1 VRVAWIAAAVYI
13 ALQTALVAYRWHILT
28 ITSDPGLFAQAIL
41 NAGHGFWDTPEGGSH
56 FKYHFSPILAMLY
69 PAVALTRS
77 ALALQLVGI
86 VLIGLCAP
94 ALALLFQPYL
104 SALLLGRL
112 AVIALLYAP
121 LGSVGFAE
129 FHELAF
135 FPITAIL
142 LLWAA
147 DRERWGLFALLGLAA
162 ISIREDVGIEL
173 SIIGLGIAA
182 FTWLRRRGSTCR
194 GLLLGEPRNPVA
206 TTWAFGILGVFSAA
220 VVTVYFRMVA
230 AVFSSWQPSAD
241 YDYPMS
247 SGPSGLVT
255 AILTKPLVAIPALFN
270 FGKLTYVLE
279 GVLPLVLLPL
289 RSLWSLLALP
299 ALLILLL
306 ASNSAMWNMG
316 RHYSAM
322 WAPWLLIGTGVALVH
337 IERVRGSTSAATWA
351 NAAIAGCLIVLLAFN
366 PMHPGVTLRPAYHDV
381 GSARAAL
388 ACVPRGASIDTHEE
402 WFAQI
407 AADNVRST
415 HSRPGTTDYL
425 VYATDYHDDAWPLTA
440 PHVAA
445 QVRAGNYAPV
455 CRFGNVVTYRRS
467 VTQGRSR

>member
-1 VRVAWIAAAVYI
+1 V
-13 ALQTALVAYRWHILT
+13 LYRWHILT

-41 NAGHGFWDTPEGGSH
+41 NVGHGFWDTPEGGSH
-56 FKYHFSPILAMLY
+56 FKYHFSPILATLY
-69 PAVALTRS
+69 PFVALTHS
-77 ALALQLVGI
+77 ALVLQLVAI

-94 ALALLFQPYL
+94 ALALLLQPYL
-104 SALLLGRL
+104 SDALIGRL
-112 AVIALLYAP
+112 AAIALLYAP

-135 FPITAIL
+135 FPIIAIL

-147 DRERWGLFALLGLAA
+147 DRERWGWFVLLGLAG
-162 ISIREDVGIEL
+162 ISTREDVSIEL

-182 FTWLRRRGSTCR
+182 FIWLRRTRSTGR
-194 GLLLGEPRNPVA
+194 GLLLGEPRRPMAAV
-206 TTWAFGILGVFSAA
+206 WAFGTLGITSAA
-220 VVTVYFRMVA
+220 IVTAYFRIVA
-230 AVFSSWQPSAD
+230 AAFPSWGPSGD

-247 SGPSGLVT
+247 SGPSRLIT
-255 AILTKPLVAIPALFN
+255 AILTKPFVTLPALFN
-270 FGKLTYVLE
+270 YGKLTYVLE
-279 GVLPLVLLPL
+279 GLLPLMLLPL

-299 ALLILLL
+299 ALLVLEL

-322 WAPWLLIGTGVALVH
+322 WAPWLLVGAGVALAH
-337 IERVRGSTSAATWA
+337 IERERGSKAAATWA

-366 PMHPGVTLRPAYHDV
+366 PMHPGVTLRPDYHDPAF
-381 GSARAAL
+381 ARAAI

-415 HSRPGTTDYL
+415 HSRAGGADYL
-425 VYATDYHDDAWPLTA
+425 VYAADYHDDAWPSTA
-440 PHVAA
+440 PQVAA
-445 QVRAGNYAPV
+445 QVRAGNYTPI
-455 CRFGNVVTYRRS
+455 CRFGNVVTYRR
-467 VTQGRSR
+467 R